1 MERPLAEG
9 DEVDGKYVIVRHLG
23 SGGMGH
29 VYEADDRSLRRR
41 VALKVLPSALQLD
54 ATARERLLREGR
66 AVACVSHPGVVRV
79 YEVGSDGC
87 TDYVAME
94 LLHGED
100 LYSRLQREGRQPVA
114 FVEHVAEALVD
125 AMAAM
130 HEAGI
135 VHRDLKPRNIF
146 LAQEGN
152 SHDVLKIL
160 DFGVA
165 KSQLVQMG
173 TLTETGQVFGTL
185 HYMAPEQLRGAKN
198 ADARSD
204 IWSAGAILYEALTGR
219 LPFEAES
226 GPELVYKVA
235 TGDPIPVAQIRP
247 DVSESLAVVIARC
260 LQRDP
265 SARFQSARELAA
277 ALRADSA
284 DLSRAEVHSLVP
296 VSALVDMGEAPTLRA
311 SRDPGRA
318 RLRRTV
324 FAAGLLVT
332 TTVLSA
338 SWLVPH
344 EAPPSA
350 AVAPSGMA
358 LVDVGAMAL
367 GHSPEELE
375 RECRDLGSS
384 CDPKLLQREAPTFSA
399 TVAPFFLDVDEVT
412 NQQLADTLN
421 ALAPSL
427 YVVEDEDDHYPRFVR
442 WNKDLGHDGEYLV
455 DLHPDFGGIEYT
467 QERVYRVRTGKAQ
480 LPAVQ
485 VSWYGARAH
494 CTRLGKRLPSEDE
507 WEAAAR
513 GADNRRFP
521 WGNALPRCHEVAV
534 PAGGPWFKDPSCP
547 TTASAVPVGSSRQD
561 VTPQGIRDL
570 AGNVTEWVEST
581 FVEGNRRAHP
591 ADTTGLLPRG
601 IRGGSWGGGNMIR
614 TSGRSSRPPG
624 SVGANVGFR
633 CAVSADEQAR
643 KQGESE
649 HATHK
654 PAAEPQASH

>member
-1 MERPLAEG
+1 VLGLDAPALPDGRFLRIKRGSRPAVNPPARSSRERWVEASLREVLSADVTWNRCDRRDICGAMERPLAEG

-265 SARFQSARELAA
+265 SARFQSART
-277 ALRADSA
+277 ALTCRVQRYTRS
-284 DLSRAEVHSLVP
+284 SLCPRLWIWARHPRCGPP
-296 VSALVDMGEAPTLRA
+296 VI
-311 SRDPGRA
+311 
-318 RLRRTV
+318 
-324 FAAGLLVT
+324 
-332 TTVLSA
+332 
-338 SWLVPH
+338 
-344 EAPPSA
+344 
-350 AVAPSGMA
+350 
-358 LVDVGAMAL
+358 
-367 GHSPEELE
+367 PEE
-375 RECRDLGSS
+375 
-384 CDPKLLQREAPTFSA
+384 
-399 TVAPFFLDVDEVT
+399 
-412 NQQLADTLN
+412 
-421 ALAPSL
+421 
-427 YVVEDEDDHYPRFVR
+427 
-442 WNKDLGHDGEYLV
+442 
-455 DLHPDFGGIEYT
+455 
-467 QERVYRVRTGKAQ
+467 
-480 LPAVQ
+480 
-485 VSWYGARAH
+485 RA
-494 CTRLGKRLPSEDE
+494 CE
-507 WEAAAR
+507 
-513 GADNRRFP
+513 
-521 WGNALPRCHEVAV
+521 
-534 PAGGPWFKDPSCP
+534 
-547 TTASAVPVGSSRQD
+547 
-561 VTPQGIRDL
+561 
-570 AGNVTEWVEST
+570 
-581 FVEGNRRAHP
+581 
-591 ADTTGLLPRG
+591 
-601 IRGGSWGGGNMIR
+601 
-614 TSGRSSRPPG
+614 GRSSLRAC
-624 SVGANVGFR
+624 S
-633 CAVSADEQAR
+633 
-643 KQGESE
+643 
-649 HATHK
+649 
-654 PAAEPQASH
+654 